1 MKKNWIIFF
10 IIVHL
15 SQALLAFEDDTVKAI
30 SLENPYQA
38 VYTHLNNLQGNNF
51 HPDLAAKAFEQA
63 GVSPYEARDAA
74 IKLKH
79 VLDGEGIYIE
89 MDEIPKNPNYL
100 DSATNRNRYILTSQ
114 HPEIFLVKKGN
125 IWVYSKTSIVH
136 IDQVFSKVF
145 PFGTDKLLDILPK
158 MGSSKYLGLYIW
170 QILGILILILFSFIV
185 HKLFTLLIEKIII
198 SLLVKYG
205 YKKLATNLVKPV
217 ATPISYLIIF
227 PILMV
232 LVPVLQLPVSFS
244 RYLIIALRALWPVFL
259 TVVAYRLVDIF
270 GIYMMKVAEKTE
282 STLDDQLVPLLRKVL
297 KTFVIIIGALF
308 VLINLKISIIPFITG
323 ISIGG
328 LALAL
333 AAQDTIK
340 NFFGSLMIFIDKPFQ
355 IGNWITSG
363 EIDGEVEEVGLRSTR
378 VRTFRNSLIYVPN
391 GILADRTIDNHGLRV
406 YRRYYT
412 TLAITY
418 DTPSRLIEVFI
429 EGLNKI
435 VENHPHTRKDK
446 YHIFMNDFGDSSLN
460 IMFYIFFQAP
470 NWALELQ
477 YRHEIIIQIL
487 RLAEDLNV
495 RFAFPTRTL
504 HMETFPDKS
513 SLTPLYTENRK
524 GMQKQMDRFFEEED
538 EE

>member
-1 MKKNWIIFF
+1 MKKHWIIPV
-10 IIVHL
+10 IIVL
-15 SQALLAFEDDTVKAI
+15 FAPAILAVENDTTRAI
-30 SLENPYQA
+30 SLANPYQTI
-38 VYTHLNNLQGNNF
+38 YTHLNNLQDNNF

-63 GVSPYEARDAA
+63 GVSQYEAKDAA

-89 MDEIPKNPNYL
+89 MDEIPKNPDFL
-100 DSATNRNRYILTSQ
+100 DSATNRYRYVLTSD

-125 IWVYSKTSIVH
+125 KWVYSKTSIIH

-158 MGSSKYLGLYIW
+158 LGSSKYLGLYIW
-170 QILGILILILFSFIV
+170 QIIGILILVLLSFVV
-185 HKLFTLLIEKIII
+185 HKIFTLVIEKIII
-198 SLLVKYG
+198 ELLVKYG
-205 YKKLATNLVKPV
+205 YRKLAANLIKPI
-217 ATPISYLIIF
+217 AAPISYLIIF

-259 TVVAYRLVDIF
+259 TIVAYRLVDIF

-308 VLINLKISIIPFITG
+308 VLINLNISIIPFITG

-406 YRRYYT
+406 YRRYYA
-412 TLAITY
+412 TLSITY
-418 DTPSRLIEVFI
+418 DTPPRLIEVFI

-435 VENHPHTRKDK
+435 VKNHPHTRKDK

-460 IMFYIFFQAP
+460 IMFYIFFEAP

-487 RLAEDLNV
+487 KLAEDLNV

-513 SLTPLYTENRK
+513 TLTPLYSDSKK
-524 GMQKQMDRFFEEED
+524 GMRKQMDRFFEEED

>member
-1 MKKNWIIFF
+1 MKNIYLINFF
-10 IIVHL
+10 FLV
-15 SQALLAFEDDTVKAI
+15 SVFPLLGADDD
-30 SLENPYQA
+30 SLQYSLKNPYQA
-38 VYTHLNNLQGNNF
+38 VYTHLNNLQDNNF
-51 HPDLAAKAFEQA
+51 HPDLAAEAFLQP
-63 GVSPYEARDAA
+63 GISLYEARDAA

-79 VLDGEGIYIE
+79 VLDGEGIYIDME
-89 MDEIPKNPNYL
+89 EIPRNPDYL
-100 DSATNRNRYILTSQ
+100 DSATNRSRFILTDKY
-114 HPEIFLVKKGN
+114 PEIYLNKKGDK
-125 IWVYSKTSIVH
+125 WMYSKTSIHH
-136 IDQVFSKVF
+136 IDQLFKKVF
-145 PFGTDKLLDILPK
+145 PFGTDKLLDVLPK
-158 MGSSKYLGLYIW
+158 LGGSKYLGLYIW
-170 QILGILILILFSFIV
+170 QILGILIIILLAFVV
-185 HKLFTLLIEKIII
+185 HKVFTLIIEKIII
-198 SLLVKYG
+198 QLLKRYG
-205 YKKLATNLVKPV
+205 YGKIATELIRPIAK
-217 ATPISYLIIF
+217 PISYLIIF

-232 LVPVLQLPVSFS
+232 LVPVLQLPVTLS
-244 RYLIIALRALWPVFL
+244 RYLIIGLKAIWPIFL
-259 TVVAYRLVDIF
+259 TIVVYRLVDVL

-282 STLDDQLVPLLRKVL
+282 STLDDQLVPLVRKVL

-308 VLINLKISIIPFITG
+308 VLINLNISIIPFITG

-363 EIDGEVEEVGLRSTR
+363 EIDGEIEEVGLRSTR
-378 VRTFRNSLIYVPN
+378 IRTFRNSLIYVPN

-418 DTPSRLIEVFI
+418 DTPPRLIEVFI

-477 YRHEIIIQIL
+477 YRHEIILQIL
-487 RLAEDLNV
+487 KLAEKLNV

-504 HMETFPDKS
+504 HMETFPEKNT
-513 SLTPLYTENRK
+513 LTPAYIESRDK
-524 GMQKQMDRFFEEED
+524 MIKQVDDFFKEQDKE
-538 EE
+538 

>member
-1 MKKNWIIFF
+1 
-10 IIVHL
+10 
-15 SQALLAFEDDTVKAI
+15 
-30 SLENPYQA
+30 
-38 VYTHLNNLQGNNF
+38 
-51 HPDLAAKAFEQA
+51 
-63 GVSPYEARDAA
+63 
-74 IKLKH
+74 
-79 VLDGEGIYIE
+79 
-89 MDEIPKNPNYL
+89 
-100 DSATNRNRYILTSQ
+100 
-114 HPEIFLVKKGN
+114 
-125 IWVYSKTSIVH
+125 
-136 IDQVFSKVF
+136 
-145 PFGTDKLLDILPK
+145 
-158 MGSSKYLGLYIW
+158 
-170 QILGILILILFSFIV
+170 
-185 HKLFTLLIEKIII
+185 
-198 SLLVKYG
+198 
-205 YKKLATNLVKPV
+205 
-217 ATPISYLIIF
+217 
-227 PILMV
+227 
-232 LVPVLQLPVSFS
+232 
-244 RYLIIALRALWPVFL
+244 LIIALKALWPVFL

-308 VLINLKISIIPFITG
+308 VLINLNISIIPFITG

-378 VRTFRNSLIYVPN
+378 VRTFRNSLVYVPN
-391 GILADRTIDNHGLRV
+391 GKLADSTIDNHGLRV
-406 YRRYYT
+406 YRRFYT

-418 DTPSRLIEVFI
+418 DTPARLIEVFI

-470 NWALELQ
+470 NWALELK

-524 GMQKQMDRFFEEED
+524 GMQKQMDRFFKEED

>member
-1 MKKNWIIFF
+1 M
-10 IIVHL
+10 
-15 SQALLAFEDDTVKAI
+15 
-30 SLENPYQA
+30 
-38 VYTHLNNLQGNNF
+38 GN
-51 HPDLAAKAFEQA
+51 
-63 GVSPYEARDAA
+63 
-74 IKLKH
+74 
-79 VLDGEGIYIE
+79 
-89 MDEIPKNPNYL
+89 
-100 DSATNRNRYILTSQ
+100 
-114 HPEIFLVKKGN
+114 
-125 IWVYSKTSIVH
+125 
-136 IDQVFSKVF
+136 
-145 PFGTDKLLDILPK
+145 
-158 MGSSKYLGLYIW
+158 SKYLGLYIW
-170 QILGILILILFSFIV
+170 QILGILIIILLSFIV
-185 HKLFTLLIEKIII
+185 HKLFTLIIEKIII

-418 DTPSRLIEVFI
+418 DTPARLISRLLTGHWNFNIVMKLSFRYS
-429 EGLNKI
+429 GWLKI
-435 VENHPHTRKDK
+435 
-446 YHIFMNDFGDSSLN
+446 
-460 IMFYIFFQAP
+460 
-470 NWALELQ
+470 
-477 YRHEIIIQIL
+477 
-487 RLAEDLNV
+487 
-495 RFAFPTRTL
+495 
-504 HMETFPDKS
+504 
-513 SLTPLYTENRK
+513 
-524 GMQKQMDRFFEEED
+524 
-538 EE
+538 

>member
-1 MKKNWIIFF
+1 MKKHWIIPVIFVFF
-10 IIVHL
+10 SPAI
-15 SQALLAFEDDTVKAI
+15 LAVENDTARAI
-30 SLENPYQA
+30 SLANPFQTI
-38 VYTHLNNLQGNNF
+38 YTHLNNLQDYNF

-63 GVSPYEARDAA
+63 GVSQYEAKDAA

-79 VLDGEGIYIE
+79 VLDGEGIFID
-89 MDEIPKNPNYL
+89 MDEVPKNPDFL
-100 DSATNRNRYILTSQ
+100 DSATNRNRYVLTSN

-125 IWVYSKTSIVH
+125 KWVYSKTSIVH
-136 IDQVFSKVF
+136 IDQVFSEVF

-170 QILGILILILFSFIV
+170 QIIGILILVLLSFVV
-185 HKLFTLLIEKIII
+185 HKIFTLVIEKIII
-198 SLLVKYG
+198 ELLIKYG
-205 YKKLATNLVKPV
+205 YRKLAANLIKPI

-244 RYLIIALRALWPVFL
+244 RYIIIALRALWPVFL
-259 TVVAYRLVDIF
+259 TIVAYRLVDIF
-270 GIYMMKVAEKTE
+270 GIYMIKVAEKTE

-308 VLINLKISIIPFITG
+308 VLINLNISIIPFITG

-378 VRTFRNSLIYVPN
+378 VRTFRNSLVYVPN

-406 YRRYYT
+406 YRRYYA

-418 DTPSRLIEVFI
+418 DTPPRLIEVFI

-435 VENHPHTRKDK
+435 VKNHPHTRKDK

-460 IMFYIFFQAP
+460 VMFYIFFEAP

-487 RLAEDLNV
+487 KLAEDLNV

-513 SLTPLYTENRK
+513 TLTPLYSDSKE
-524 GMQKQMDRFFEEED
+524 GMRKQMDRFFEED